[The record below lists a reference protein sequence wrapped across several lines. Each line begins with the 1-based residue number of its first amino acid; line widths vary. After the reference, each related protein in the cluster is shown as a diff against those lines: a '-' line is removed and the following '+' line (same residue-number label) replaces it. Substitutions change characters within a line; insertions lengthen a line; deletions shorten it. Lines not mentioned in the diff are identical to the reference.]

1 MVAGAPR
8 TVSLSQQEMIALGKE
23 MVSFAQKNKNKI
35 LHLSEWYTIEK
46 MFTYKEWKTFIQ
58 REEFIPY
65 YEQALKIVG
74 LKYVDKNSNVRDGI
88 SQRWQRVYF
97 CDLKEQEDLDL
108 RAKFELEKEMELFKH
123 NLSSDGAKVDDKVLE
138 QFETLMS
145 LMKNNQLQRSTS
157 INKYSDDKK
166 S

>member
-1 MVAGAPR
+1 MPGGAPR
-8 TVSLSQQEMIALGKE
+8 TITPPPEEVIKLGQQMIAF
-23 MVSFAQKNKNKI
+23 VSDKKNNV
-35 LHLSEWYTIEK
+35 LHLSEWWSIE
-46 MFTYKEWKTFIQ
+46 MFFVENVWEALSKVP
-58 REEFIPY
+58 EFVPY
-65 YEQALKIVG
+65 YEQALRIIGK
-74 LKYVDKNSNVRDGI
+74 KYLDKDSKVRDGI

-97 CDLKEQEDLDL
+97 KDVRQQEDLDL

-145 LMKNNQLQRSTS
+145 LMKNNQSHRSTS